1 MLGPIK
7 LALRQ
12 INVDLPAPGQPIRP
26 TMYLWRA
33 VESTGLAEYYLTTCK
48 PKMIYNEKDS
58 FYALNSNQ
66 VQDYFN
72 NIL

>member
-12 INVDLPAPGQPIRP
+12 INVDLSAPGQPIRP

-33 VESTGLAEYYLTTCK
+33 VESTGLAEYYLTTFVTQK
-48 PKMIYNEKDS
+48 
-58 FYALNSNQ
+58 
-66 VQDYFN
+66 
-72 NIL
+72 